1 MLQNRQDKQRNTRSI
16 QLPRQTE
23 APNLRQIEYLFE
35 QCSAPANMGRAIEL
49 PFGGD
54 ATFGWLLTVMRHQN
68 QEAQWMFY
76 RMGQGT
82 SALEWS
88 QMTNDP
94 NMIAGAICAQF
105 PEVDL
110 SVKDGSTGLNVPILF
125 QTDGETPELPQQS
138 SSIAAA
144 KPKAKAV
151 MEGDLQHLQPVNLLN
166 SVAVGKMSGR
176 LEITGET
183 DTANVYFVE
192 GNPTH
197 CTLRGAEGDAAMI
210 ELVSWDS
217 GLYRFFHEV
226 PPRDQTVNKRLEL
239 LLQEGSQIN
248 DQHKAL
254 KQNGLQLESYLMR
267 SHPNITELAF
277 EQAAAA
283 HGAAVDLGLQKAI
296 YQAIDNSSTLFE
308 LLRRLPL
315 NKQDWV
321 PALYNML
328 TCQLISF
335 TNTKPV
341 AAPVSTAGKQIV
353 PTPVDWTA
361 VRQSDRVLYRADT
374 GAMTVPA
381 FLGFLE
387 REQLRF
393 EVTHRP
399 YALVVIELGVCGEDG
414 NLEPLSNQGV
424 REIVSHLETLKR
436 KCDVVGH
443 YETFGIGLI
452 LPETTCASAKT
463 LARSLAD
470 ALLVRKP
477 KEGGRRIVLN
487 LGVGSIPE
495 DCLRLEELLTVAKPG
510 R

>member
-1 MLQNRQDKQRNTRSI
+1 
-16 QLPRQTE
+16 
-23 APNLRQIEYLFE
+23 
-35 QCSAPANMGRAIEL
+35 
-49 PFGGD
+49 
-54 ATFGWLLTVMRHQN
+54 MRHPN
-68 QEAQWMFY
+68 QDAQWMFY

-94 NMIAGAICAQF
+94 SMIASAICAQF
-105 PEVDL
+105 PEIDL
-110 SVKDGSTGLNVPILF
+110 SVKDGSTGLNVPLLF
-125 QTDGETPELPQQS
+125 QSDGETPEPAQQS
-138 SSIAAA
+138 SAPAQH

-151 MEGDLQHLQPVNLLN
+151 MEGDLEHLQPVNLLH

-183 DTANVYFVE
+183 DTANLYFVE

-197 CTLRGAEGDAAMI
+197 CILRGAEGDAAMI
-210 ELVSWDS
+210 ELISWDS

-226 PPRDQTVNKRLEL
+226 PPRDQTVHKPLEM
-239 LLQEGSQIN
+239 LLQEGSQLN

-254 KQNGLQLESYLMR
+254 TKNGLQLESYLMR
-267 SHPNITELAF
+267 SHPNITERSF

-283 HGAAVDLGLQKAI
+283 QGAAVDLGLQKAI

-315 NKQDWV
+315 TKQDWV

-328 TCQLISF
+328 NCQLIGF
-335 TNTKPV
+335 TNTKPA
-341 AAPVSTAGKQIV
+341 AAPVATEKQIV
-353 PTPVDWTA
+353 PTPVDWTT
-361 VRQSDRVLYRADT
+361 VRQSDRALYRADT

-399 YALVVIELGVCGEDG
+399 YALVVVELGVRGEDG

-424 REIVSHLETLKR
+424 REIVSHIEALKR

-452 LPETTCASAKT
+452 LPETSNASAKT
-463 LARSLAD
+463 FARSLAD
-470 ALLVRKP
+470 ALLARKS
-477 KEGGRRIVLN
+477 KEGAHRIVLN
-487 LGVGSIPE
+487 VGVGSIPE
-495 DCLRLEELLTVAKPG
+495 DCQRLEELLTVAKPG